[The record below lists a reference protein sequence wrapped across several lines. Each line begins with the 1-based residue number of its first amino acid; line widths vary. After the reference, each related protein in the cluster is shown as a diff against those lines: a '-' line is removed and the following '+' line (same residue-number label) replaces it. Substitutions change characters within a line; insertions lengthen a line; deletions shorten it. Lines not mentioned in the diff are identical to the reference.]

1 MKRLA
6 VLGIVA
12 ALWASSASGEDS
24 KQPAENRNEKSGPR
38 RDEEYRAFMDPKPI
52 TIRGYE
58 GEALDPFIT
67 RDGRY
72 LFFNSSHFQPAKTD
86 LHYAARVDDLAFEY
100 KGRIGGVNTDGALEA
115 VSSMDRDGNFF
126 FVSPRSFKETSS
138 TIHRGKFKD
147 GAVTDISPIRGL
159 RLDQPGQ
166 LNFDAEVSADGNTLY
181 FVDSD
186 MRGRSGPQGG
196 PRAADLSIAVRTGEG
211 FERLDKGSEFLA
223 KVNTRENLEFAPCT
237 SADGL
242 ELFFTRF
249 TVKDRAFG
257 IWRAARPRVDVPFEA
272 PQRLAGLDG
281 FVEAPSL
288 APNGKSL
295 YFHKRDGD
303 RFAIHRI
310 SRAAEAE
317 AVDSSPN
324 GARRSDR
331 SCRSSDRSWRP
342 ETWRRRRR
350 SRSGR

>member
-1 MKRLA
+1 MKKHSWYLGV
-6 VLGIVA
+6 VLVA
-12 ALWASSASGEDS
+12 ATVATLGGNRA
-24 KQPAENRNEKSGPR
+24 PAIGQQESPREAEKKSGPGP
-38 RDEEYRAFMDPKPI
+38 DEEYRAFKDPKPI
-52 TIRGYE
+52 TIRGYD

-72 LFFNSSHFQPAKTD
+72 LFFNNSHLQPAKTD
-86 LHYAARVDDLAFEY
+86 LHYAARVDDLTFEY
-100 KGRIGGVNTDGALEA
+100 KGKIGGVNTDGQLEA

-166 LNFDAEVSADGNTLY
+166 VNFDVEVSADGNTLY
-181 FVDSD
+181 FVDSIL
-186 MRGRSGPQGG
+186 GGGKG
-196 PRAADLSIAVRTGEG
+196 PRAADLAIAVRKGTG
-211 FERLDKGSEFLA
+211 FERLDKGSEVLA
-223 KVNTRENLEFAPCT
+223 KVNTKENLEFAPCT

-249 TVKDRAFG
+249 TVKEKAFG
-257 IWRAARPRVDVPFEA
+257 IWRAARSSVDVPFEA

-288 APNGKSL
+288 APDGKSL

-303 RFAIHRI
+303 RFAIHRV
-310 SRAAEAE
+310 SRAAG
-317 AVDSSPN
+317 PK
-324 GARRSDR
+324 
-331 SCRSSDRSWRP
+331 
-342 ETWRRRRR
+342 
-350 SRSGR
+350 

>member
-1 MKRLA
+1 MKKHSWY
-6 VLGIVA
+6 LGVALVA
-12 ALWASSASGEDS
+12 AAVATLGGQRD
-24 KQPAENRNEKSGPR
+24 PAIGQQVFPREAEKKAGPGPG
-38 RDEEYRAFMDPKPI
+38 EEYRAFKDPKRI
-52 TIRGYE
+52 TIRGYD
-58 GEALDPFIT
+58 GEALDPFVT

-72 LFFNSSHFQPAKTD
+72 LFFNNSHLQPAKTD
-86 LHYAARVDDLAFEY
+86 LHYAARVDDLTFEY
-100 KGRIGGVNTDGALEA
+100 KGKIDGVNTDGQLEA

-138 TIHRGKFKD
+138 TVHRGKFKD

-181 FVDSD
+181 FVDSIL
-186 MRGRSGPQGG
+186 GGGTG
-196 PRAADLSIAVRTGEG
+196 PRAADLAIAVRKEKG
-211 FERLDKGSEFLA
+211 FERLDKGTEMLA
-223 KVNTRENLEFAPCT
+223 KVNTKENLEFAPCT

-249 TVKDRAFG
+249 TVKEKAFG

-288 APNGKSL
+288 SPDSKSL

-303 RFAIHRI
+303 RFAIHRV
-310 SRAAEAE
+310 SRAA
-317 AVDSSPN
+317 DPK
-324 GARRSDR
+324 
-331 SCRSSDRSWRP
+331 
-342 ETWRRRRR
+342 
-350 SRSGR
+350 